1 MLHKAAIM
9 LSQQLTKHAWL
20 HNYKHYVKRFAVH
33 LASLVGPKI
42 GAAAGYVI
50 ASALVRLERRT
61 VVSAVKYFAEQRP
74 PGIYKRHYIEELFK
88 YSHELL

>member
-1 MLHKAAIM
+1 M
-9 LSQQLTKHAWL
+9 QLPT
-20 HNYKHYVKRFAVH
+20 
-33 LASLVGPKI
+33 S
-42 GAAAGYVI
+42 AAGYVI

-61 VVSAVKYFAEQRP
+61 VVSAVKHFAERRP

>member
-1 MLHKAAIM
+1 MHGFNKKCCHVNCVSVDLPELRVQKLAA
-9 LSQQLTKHAWL
+9 L
-20 HNYKHYVKRFAVH
+20 
-33 LASLVGPKI
+33 
-42 GAAAGYVI
+42 AAGYVI

-61 VVSAVKYFAEQRP
+61 VVSAIKCFAERRP